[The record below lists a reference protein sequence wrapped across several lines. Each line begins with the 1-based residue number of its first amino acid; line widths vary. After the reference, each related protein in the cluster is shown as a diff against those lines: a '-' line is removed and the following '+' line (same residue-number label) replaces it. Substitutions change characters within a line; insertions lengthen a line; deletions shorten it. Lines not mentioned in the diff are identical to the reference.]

1 MECWAKPQTHLGLQQ
16 TCWPFNHCP
25 QDTAEHTLECD
36 FMAVTTG
43 FPLGRSAEGPSLVY
57 KVTPRAA
64 LTAWH
69 SVRYLVRLMPPA
81 NAVKVRAACR
91 QRFRSVCRPFLL
103 MRMALRETWHLSQ
116 VCVYRA
122 GPEGTPRDGVT
133 GRRTDPQVQPLAGLW
148 VVWREIALGH
158 SAVRGLGRA
167 RTRLSLTVRTF
178 KACPVTE
185 TEGQTPAY
193 ASCPPGQALSA
204 LSEQESN
211 TLRGGVT
218 VTNKM
223 TPSAMPVPGLRRGQ
237 WL

>member
-16 TCWPFNHCP
+16 TCWLFNHCP

-122 GPEGTPRDGVT
+122 GPEGTPKDRVT
-133 GRRTDPQVQPLAGLW
+133 GRRMDPQVHPLAGLW

-158 SAVRGLGRA
+158 SAVRCLGRA
-167 RTRLSLTVRTF
+167 RTHLSLTVRTR

-185 TEGQTPAY
+185 TEGRKLQLMPPAPQDRLSLPSLSRSLTP
-193 ASCPPGQALSA
+193 
-204 LSEQESN
+204 
-211 TLRGGVT
+211 
-218 VTNKM
+218 
-223 TPSAMPVPGLRRGQ
+223 
-237 WL
+237 